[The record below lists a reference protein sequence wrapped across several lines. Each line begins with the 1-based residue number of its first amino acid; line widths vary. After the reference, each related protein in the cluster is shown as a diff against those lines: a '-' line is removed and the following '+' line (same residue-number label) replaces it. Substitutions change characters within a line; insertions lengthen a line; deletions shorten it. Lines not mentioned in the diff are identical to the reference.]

1 MNENDKKIKVS
12 LNINMGSIWEERS
25 REAEEAIQSYC
36 EFAEALAEKN
46 GCDCEVNFDI
56 DAI

>member
-12 LNINMGSIWEERS
+12 LNINMGSVWDAKS
-25 REAEEAIQSYC
+25 GEAEEAIQSYC

-46 GCDCEVNFDI
+46 DCDCEVNFDVE
-56 DAI
+56 AI

>member
-12 LNINMGSIWEERS
+12 LNINIGSTWDEKSGEV
-25 REAEEAIQSYC
+25 EEAIQSYC

-46 GCDCEVNFDI
+46 GYDCDVNFEI
-56 DAI
+56 EAI

>member
-46 GCDCEVNFDI
+46 DCDCEVNFDI